1 MLILA
6 IYYLGRAVDSTGL
19 KKLKCKLECWSNY
32 LFETVRPAS
41 LWKILYQ
48 HKENNYLYKDIIIK
62 PISGELITFED
73 TRTNRLDTKSDN
85 EDETSNLT
93 DLLVN
98 QLDTNFHKYW
108 GSIWIR
114 RHKWPFRPIKIYC
127 QRDISCLC
135 SSTAINVQWMH

>member
-1 MLILA
+1 M
-6 IYYLGRAVDSTGL
+6 
-19 KKLKCKLECWSNY
+19 
-32 LFETVRPAS
+32 FETVIPAF

-98 QLDTNFHKYW
+98 QLDTNFHKY
-108 GSIWIR
+108 
-114 RHKWPFRPIKIYC
+114 
-127 QRDISCLC
+127 
-135 SSTAINVQWMH
+135 

>member
-1 MLILA
+1 M
-6 IYYLGRAVDSTGL
+6 
-19 KKLKCKLECWSNY
+19 
-32 LFETVRPAS
+32 
-41 LWKILYQ
+41 YQ

-98 QLDTNFHKYW
+98 QLDTNFHKY
-108 GSIWIR
+108 
-114 RHKWPFRPIKIYC
+114 
-127 QRDISCLC
+127 
-135 SSTAINVQWMH
+135 